1 MPIVEIDYEKCTFCG
16 TCIRVCPRRLFNEIN
31 EEKVEYSDPKSMC
44 IRCGHCVARCPEN
57 AVLFEDMGESYEFE
71 GINNPN
77 EIIAYE
83 DFYKFL
89 QGHRSIRRYKKQ
101 KVPDGLLN
109 KVFNAMQWAP
119 TGRNM
124 RSESF
129 VIISDEEQ
137 LKALSDVIQKT
148 LSEDKAWGWLYE
160 ERLANLA
167 KEFKS
172 PVYFDAPHLIIVHSQ
187 LFTDIGIQNIANI
200 VTYGRLAAHTL
211 GLGTCWNGWTQAAI
225 EIDPKIMKLAGIRT
239 KKIGAFTLGY
249 PDVTFYRTPPRSFKH
264 VKGLK

>member
-31 EEKVEYSDPKSMC
+31 GEKVEYGDPKSMC
-44 IRCGHCVARCPEN
+44 IRCGHCVARCPED
-57 AVLFEDMGESYEFE
+57 AIIYEDMGESYEFSDVNHPE
-71 GINNPN
+71 RILS
-77 EIIAYE
+77 YE
-83 DFYKFL
+83 NLFKFL
-89 QGHRSIRRYKKQ
+89 QAHRSIRRYKKEKVSEELLQ
-101 KVPDGLLN
+101 KVF
-109 KVFNAMQWAP
+109 KAMQWAP

-129 VIISDEEQ
+129 IIISDEEQ
-137 LKALSDVIQKT
+137 LKTLSDAIQKT
-148 LSEDKAWGWLYE
+148 LTEDKSWGWLYG

-167 KEFKS
+167 KEFRS
-172 PVYFDAPHLIIVHSQ
+172 PVYFDAPHLIIVYSQ

-200 VTYGRLAAHTL
+200 ITYGRLAAHSL

-225 EIDPKIMKLAGIRT
+225 EIDPKIMKLAGFRA
-239 KKIGAFTLGY
+239 KKLGAFTIGY

-264 VKGLK
+264 VKGLT